1 MKRKQAK
8 EATRRRLLESA
19 ESAFVRSDFKAS
31 TLEIAEESGVA
42 HGTLFFHFKSRDELI
57 LAVVRELVERITG
70 KLFRAYKS
78 SKSLK
83 GFLTVHF
90 ETVRANWPLLRAL
103 FSGYAG
109 FSEATRTEIT
119 CLLAVANYYLVQA
132 FHRWTDYPLERAVL
146 WQGALTY
153 MSFFGDVM
161 LDKKKVSGEFID
173 NVMSFLQKS
182 VREEDA
188 RKIPEDRT
196 IERDLCISCGEIL
209 RSVDDR
215 AGGDETSR
223 YCRACGRDD
232 GTLRPFDE
240 VLEIMTR
247 FIQNTQILNK
257 RAAREA
263 AWAVLSKNPA
273 WKDHVEDIRG
283 SRAFG
288 S

>member
-8 EATRRRLLESA
+8 EATRKKLLECA

-31 TLEIAEESGVA
+31 TLEVAEEASVA

-57 LAVVRELVERITG
+57 LAVVRELVERVTSELYG
-70 KLFRAYKS
+70 AYKG

-83 GFLTVHF
+83 GFLIVHF

-109 FSEATRTEIT
+109 FSESTRAQIT
-119 CLLAVANYYLVQA
+119 CLLAVANYYLVQS
-132 FHRWTDYPLERAVL
+132 FHRWADHPLERTIL

-173 NVMSFLQKS
+173 DVMSFLQKA
-182 VREEDA
+182 VREDA
-188 RKIPEDRT
+188 PREVPEGPA

-209 RSVDDR
+209 RSADHR
-215 AGGDETSR
+215 AGGDLTSR

-240 VLEIMTR
+240 VLEIMTQ
-247 FIQNTQILNK
+247 FMQDTQILNE

-263 AWAVLSKNPA
+263 AKAVLAKNPA
-273 WKDHVEDIRG
+273 WKDHIENMRK
-283 SRAFG
+283 SRA
-288 S
+288 SSS